1 MSFQK
6 TPVDIGGCEVDQGE
20 RAQEDQRWD
29 WSELISSHQGEEVGE
44 MPAEFQ
50 GYLLIRR
57 GGTDPFLA
65 PTKQSLELV
74 IMWTE
79 SPPRAQMAMREGMI
93 GASIPNMRSA
103 NVTAIA
109 SLASMAEGLRTA
121 R

>member
-1 MSFQK
+1 MLHSPSRNSKQTFISGKESFQR

-57 GGTDPFLA
+57 
-65 PTKQSLELV
+65 
-74 IMWTE
+74 
-79 SPPRAQMAMREGMI
+79 
-93 GASIPNMRSA
+93 
-103 NVTAIA
+103 
-109 SLASMAEGLRTA
+109 
-121 R
+121 